1 MRLLHH
7 PTAGEFWLVYSS
19 LDMLADL
26 ELEQEMLRRLL
37 GLSEDGWLDLPIFAA
52 AEYRRQYAAF
62 FQPLEL
68 VVQEGAQT
76 ADGHRRW
83 WAALPADADRQFDA
97 PEAVW
102 AEWRDPTV
110 RERDAFVESGG
121 HYWPLVQA
129 IATRPAY
136 PTLGDMP
143 ASDSLALIQQIG
155 AHTMGPLELALA
167 APLMTP

>member
-1 MRLLHH
+1 MRTLRH
-7 PTAGEFWLVYSS
+7 PTAGEFWSVYSA
-19 LDMLADL
+19 LDLLADL

-62 FQPLEL
+62 FQPLAL
-68 VVQEGAQT
+68 VVREVAQT

-83 WAALPADADRQFDA
+83 EAALPDA
-97 PEAVW
+97 PAVAGTMVW

-121 HYWPLVQA
+121 HYWPLTQA

-136 PTLGDMP
+136 PTLADMS

-155 AHTMGPLELALA
+155 AHTMGPLEAALA
-167 APLMTP
+167 APLMTL